1 MLLNKKRH
9 IDQCKAEV
17 NMIKFTVQQH
27 FMSAKHNS
35 TIVLIYYD
43 KTRIYI
49 FYHLR
54 PLKPLMLQLD
64 YAKLLD
70 ILTSFPESHA
80 ILLHVVWFVMSLP
93 CDMQLYQLI

>member
-1 MLLNKKRH
+1 
-9 IDQCKAEV
+9 
-17 NMIKFTVQQH
+17 MIKFTVQQH

-43 KTRIYI
+43 KTRLIYI
-49 FYHLR
+49 SYHLR

-64 YAKLLD
+64 YKKLLD

-80 ILLHVVWFVMSLP
+80 ILL
-93 CDMQLYQLI
+93 III